1 MTFILGNSH
10 CPASFGLALLAPI
23 LPLPAIY
30 IGDGLGLFSIN
41 LVQQGC
47 EDTPGFPEFI
57 TTDKVHL
64 APTEDIQDEA
74 FIGIRELH
82 ILQVWERGNVA
93 DNIVLSHP
101 GSPLGTCP
109 DGPPC

>member
-1 MTFILGNSH
+1 MQKGWSEGAECRWCKFQGSELVRVHPLVGTLILEAHSLHQLICLCG
-10 CPASFGLALLAPI
+10 AAA
-23 LPLPAIY
+23 AIY

-82 ILQVWERGNVA
+82 ILVSVA
-93 DNIVLSHP
+93 IS
-101 GSPLGTCP
+101 
-109 DGPPC
+109 

>member
-1 MTFILGNSH
+1 MSDLYPWYSH

-41 LVQQGC
+41 LVQQWC

-57 TTDKVHL
+57 TEGIQCRMEWRHTG
-64 APTEDIQDEA
+64 TEGE
-74 FIGIRELH
+74 
-82 ILQVWERGNVA
+82 N
-93 DNIVLSHP
+93 HP
-101 GSPLGTCP
+101 SCLC
-109 DGPPC
+109 